1 MFKRV
6 TKIAKNKPY
15 RKFSYG
21 SLFNLRK
28 FTATRSQDSSSGK
41 NNLSQWASI
50 YNDKEFKQSALFI
63 ILFASAASLYYLYLK
78 RYDSVKCDTKVF
90 IPVTEVMKHNKADDC
105 WIAIE
110 GGVFDVTNFLKFHPG
125 GTERILKYAGGDATL
140 QFSQMHSKEVLD
152 RMMPYIDHLGT
163 LDGKFQDVIT
173 EETLR
178 IQKNMKNK
186 PGLHAIFNSSDFEYV
201 AKQVLPMST
210 YYYYSTGASDEF
222 TLRENHYAYS
232 RVYFRPKILQ
242 DIGPPDSRTTL
253 LGNEVDL
260 PIYISAF
267 AGSKY
272 AHPLGE
278 RNLQRAAYNTNIMQM
293 VPKLLSYSL
302 DDFFGEVPQDQKQ
315 WFQVH
320 FDCQEQL
327 DKSIETVKQIESF
340 TNIKG
345 LFINVDLADLGNREK
360 DSKKRVEDE
369 VSAAELTSV
378 ADNGKAQYPRTFC
391 WKDIEKIRSATN
403 LPIALKGIQRGEDVL
418 IAVEKGIK
426 GVVISNHGGRQLDYS
441 RPPLEVL
448 AEARLMLKEKNLQDE
463 IEIYVDGGIRRGS
476 DIVKALCLGAKGVG
490 IGRPFIYA
498 MASYGE
504 EGVTKLIQILK
515 TEVKNNMRLL
525 GVDKIEDLN
534 ESLID
539 TTNLKLRSPVVSNRL
554 YDGAYEGLS
563 FPLFNGN
570 AAEV

>member
-6 TKIAKNKPY
+6 ANIQRNLNYRGLINLNRLTGTRNQHTSSRKVNFQWDTIHNNKEKA
-15 RKFSYG
+15 RQAF
-21 SLFNLRK
+21 
-28 FTATRSQDSSSGK
+28 
-41 NNLSQWASI
+41 
-50 YNDKEFKQSALFI
+50 LFI
-63 ILFASAASLYYLYLK
+63 FLSAAAASLLYWYVNGK
-78 RYDSVKCDTKVF
+78 DSVRCDSQVL
-90 IPVTEVMKHNKADDC
+90 IPVTELMKHNKVDDC

-110 GGVFDVTNFLKFHPG
+110 GGVFDVTNFLKIHPG
-125 GTERILKYAGGDATL
+125 GTERIMKYAGGDATL
-140 QFSQMHSKEVLD
+140 QFSQMHSKEVLN
-152 RMMPYIDHLGT
+152 RMMPYIEHLGT
-163 LDGKFQDVIT
+163 LNGKFQEVVT

-178 IQKNMKNK
+178 IQENMKK
-186 PGLHAIFNSSDFEYV
+186 RPGLHAIFNSSDFEYV

-222 TLRENHYAYS
+222 TLRENHHAYS

-242 DIGPPDSRTTL
+242 DIGPPDSKTTL

-260 PIYISAF
+260 PIYITAF

-278 RNLQRAAYNTNIMQM
+278 RNLQRSAYKTNIMQM
-293 VPKLLSYSL
+293 VPLLLSYSL
-302 DDFFGEVPQDQKQ
+302 DDFFSEVPEDQNQ

-327 DKSIETVKQIESF
+327 DKSIEIVKRIESF
-340 TNIKG
+340 PNVKG

-369 VSAAELTSV
+369 ESAAELTSV
-378 ADNGKAQYPRTFC
+378 ANNGKAQYPRTFC
-391 WKDIEKIRSATN
+391 WRDIEKIRNVTN
-403 LPIALKGIQRGEDVL
+403 LPIALKGIQRGEDVV
-418 IAVEKGIK
+418 IAAERGIK

-448 AEARLMLKEKNLQDE
+448 AEARQMLKEKNLQDK
-463 IEIYVDGGIRRGS
+463 IELYVDGGIRRGS

-504 EGVTKLIQILK
+504 EGVTKLIQILE

-534 ESLID
+534 EDLVD
-539 TTNLKLRSPVVSNRL
+539 TTNLKFRSPVVNNRL
-554 YDGAYEGLS
+554 YEGTYEGLS
-563 FPLFNGN
+563 FPLFNEL
-570 AAEV
+570 AVEA